1 MRTGAGRPVR
11 KRKGRGRMVRAALAS
26 ACAAAAVPLA
36 APLVVSPAAAQE
48 PPPPRRETQNLFG
61 ITGLIDTPS
70 ARVQPDGQLSFTAGY
85 FGGFLRNTLSFQVLP
100 RIEGAFR
107 YSMLNKFFSPNL
119 DLFDRSFDI
128 KILLSD
134 ETKNFPAI
142 AVGLQDFLGT
152 GIYSGEYVVAT
163 KQIRPDLTLTGGF
176 GWGRL
181 AGTGNLRNPLT
192 FFSDGFE
199 DRDTVRLQ
207 TGTVRFGQFFRGPDM
222 GVFGGL
228 EWRPNFLPGVSVK
241 AEYSPF
247 DYSIDAGFGDFEQE
261 IPFNFGIDW
270 QATDLI
276 SVGAYAMYGTT
287 FGVRATIS
295 TNPGVDIAPQDLGP
309 GPLPLRP
316 RPPVEQGPPPGL
328 GPVVERIGPAP
339 APGSDLALSTLEL
352 EAATEG
358 ARWAIAQLPPG
369 ASDGTCPEG
378 TALDIDAQ
386 LGVIDGVTFR
396 DATGAPICSVVLRPA
411 GQRYVETKRLRR
423 GGYDTAWFSDPA
435 QHERVTERV
444 RAALR
449 ADRLDMV
456 SFSLEPQRVRLEI
469 ANPTYN
475 APPQA
480 IGRAAVSLANALPPS
495 VEDLEITLVEQTLPV
510 VTVIL
515 RRARLEAVAETPDE
529 ERDSWLGA
537 QVVDTPPRPGSPLP
551 EFTGYPRYSWFI
563 TPALPISLFDPD
575 APLRADPSIRA
586 GARLELA
593 RGASV
598 SGSVI
603 KSLFGQFDDID
614 RPSDST
620 LPHVRSDYRFYLQ
633 EGDPGVERLT
643 ADYLFKMAPDVYGR
657 VSAGML
663 ERMFGG
669 VSGEILWKS
678 VDRDWGLGAELN
690 YVRQRDYDMLAG
702 FRDYDVIT
710 GHGSFYWDTGWND
723 MELQIDA
730 GRYLAGDYGATFTL
744 SRRFSNGWE
753 IGGFF
758 TLTDVPFDEYGEG
771 SFDKGLFLTIPLRWG
786 LPFET
791 RERVPIT
798 IRPLTRD
805 GGARLEVF
813 NRLYPIVREA
823 DRTDLQKDW
832 GNFWR

>member
-1 MRTGAGRPVR
+1 MRAGAGA
-11 KRKGRGRMVRAALAS
+11 KGRRRVIRAAMAS
-26 ACAAAAVPLA
+26 ACAIAVAPALA
-36 APLVVSPAAAQE
+36 TSAAAQE
-48 PPPPRRETQNLFG
+48 PPPPRAENMNLFG
-61 ITGLIDTPS
+61 MTGLIDTPT
-70 ARVQPDGQLSFTAGY
+70 ARVQPDGQLSFTTGY
-85 FGGFLRNTLSFQVLP
+85 FGGFLRNTLNFQVLP

-107 YSMLNKFFSPNL
+107 YSVLDQFFSPQI

-128 KILLSD
+128 KILISD
-134 ETKNFPAI
+134 ETRNFPAI
-142 AVGLQDFLGT
+142 AFGLQDFLGT
-152 GIYSGEYVVAT
+152 GIYSGEYVVAS
-163 KQIRPDLTLTGGF
+163 KQVRPDLTLSGGF

-181 AGTGNLRNPLT
+181 AGTGNLRNPFTYL
-192 FFSDGFE
+192 SDSFNT
-199 DRDTVRLQ
+199 RDTVRLR

-228 EWRPNFLPGVSVK
+228 EWRPSFVEGVSVK

-247 DYSIDAGFGDFEQE
+247 DYAIDAGSGDFEQE

-276 SVGAYAMYGTT
+276 SLGAYAMYGST

-295 TNPGVDIAPQDLGP
+295 TNPGRNIAPQDLGL
-309 GPLPLRP
+309 GPMPLRP
-316 RPPVEQGPPPGL
+316 RPPAEAGPPSGL

-352 EAATEG
+352 DAATEG

-369 ASDGTCPEG
+369 ADAGGTCPE
-378 TALDIDAQ
+378 AAAFDIDAQ
-386 LGVIDGVTFR
+386 LGVVDGVTFR

-411 GQRYVETKRLRR
+411 GQRYVETRRLRR
-423 GGYDTAWFSDPA
+423 GGYDTSWFADQAVHDKA
-435 QHERVTERV
+435 QEQV

-449 ADRLDMV
+449 ADGIDMV
-456 SFSLEPQRVRLEI
+456 SFALEPQRVRLEI

-475 APPQA
+475 AATQA
-480 IGRAAVSLANALPPS
+480 IGRAAVTLANALPPS
-495 VEDLEITLVEQTLPV
+495 VEDLEVTLVEQTLPV

-537 QVVDTPPRPGSPLP
+537 EIRDTPPRPGAPLP
-551 EFTGYPRYSWFI
+551 EFTGYPRYSWFL

-575 APLRADPSIRA
+575 APLRADPSLRV

-598 SGSVI
+598 SGTVI
-603 KSLFGQFDDID
+603 KSLFGAFDDID
-614 RPSDST
+614 RPSDSV
-620 LPHVRSDYRFYLQ
+620 LPHVRSDYRFYLK

-643 ADYLFKMAPDVYGR
+643 ADYLFKITPEVYGR
-657 VSAGML
+657 LSAGML

-669 VSGEILWKS
+669 VSGEVLWKS

-690 YVRQRDYDMLAG
+690 YARQRDFNMLGG
-702 FRDYDVIT
+702 FQDYDVIT
-710 GHGSFYWDTGWND
+710 GHASFYWDTNWHD
-723 MELQIDA
+723 MEVQVDA

-744 SRRFSNGWE
+744 SRRFTNGWE
-753 IGGFF
+753 VGGFF

-805 GGARLEVF
+805 GGARLEIF

-823 DRTDLQKDW
+823 DRTDLHENW

>member
-1 MRTGAGRPVR
+1 MRVGASPAGRRRVI
-11 KRKGRGRMVRAALAS
+11 RAALAS
-26 ACAAAAVPLA
+26 ACAIVAVPA
-36 APLVVSPAAAQE
+36 AGPFLISPAAAQE
-48 PPPPRRETQNLFG
+48 PPPPRRETHNLFG
-61 ITGLIDTPS
+61 MTGLIDTPS
-70 ARVQPDGQLSFTAGY
+70 ARVQPDAQLSFSAGY

-100 RIEGAFR
+100 RVEAAFR
-107 YSMLNKFFSPNL
+107 YSVLDQFFSPDL

-128 KILLSD
+128 KILISD
-134 ETKNFPAI
+134 ETRNFPAI

-152 GIYSGEYVVAT
+152 GIYSGEYVVAS
-163 KQIRPDLTLTGGF
+163 KQVHPEVTLTGGF

-181 AGTGNLRNPLT
+181 AGTGNLRNPFT
-192 FFSDGFE
+192 YISDGFE
-199 DRDTVRLQ
+199 DRDTVGLR

-222 GVFGGL
+222 GVFGGV
-228 EWRPNFLPGVSVK
+228 EWRPSFVEGVSVK

-247 DYSIDAGFGDFEQE
+247 DYSIDAGSGDFEQT
-261 IPFNFGIDW
+261 IPFNFGVDW

-276 SVGAYAMYGTT
+276 SLGAYAMYGST

-295 TNPGVDIAPQDLGP
+295 LNPMEDIAPQDLGA
-309 GPLPLRP
+309 GPMPLRP

-339 APGSDLALSTLEL
+339 APGSDLSLDALEL
-352 EAATEG
+352 ESATDG
-358 ARWAIAQLPPG
+358 ARWAIADVPAG
-369 ASDGTCPEG
+369 ASLDGTCPEDA
-378 TALDIDAQ
+378 ALDIDAQ
-386 LGVIDGVTFR
+386 LGVVDGVTFR
-396 DATGAPICSVVLRPA
+396 DAAGAPICSVVLRPA

-423 GGYDTAWFSDPA
+423 GGYDTSWFADQA
-435 QHERVTERV
+435 QHDAAREKVS
-444 RAALR
+444 AALR
-449 ADRLDMV
+449 ADGLDMV

-475 APPQA
+475 SPPKA
-480 IGRAAVSLANALPPS
+480 IGRAAVTLANALPPS
-495 VEDLEITLVEQTLPV
+495 VEDLEVTLVEQALPV

-515 RRARLEAVAETPDE
+515 RRARLEAVAETADE

-537 QVVDTPPRPGSPLP
+537 EIVDTPPRPGAPLP
-551 EFTGYPRYSWFI
+551 EFEGYPRYSWFL

-575 APLRADPSIRA
+575 APLRADPSLRV
-586 GARLELA
+586 GGRLELA

-598 SGSVI
+598 SGTVI
-603 KSLFGQFDDID
+603 KSLAGGFDDID

-643 ADYLFKMAPDVYGR
+643 ADYLFKVAPEIYGR

-669 VSGEILWKS
+669 VSAEVLWKS

-690 YVRQRDYDMLAG
+690 YARQRDYDMLAG

-723 MELQIDA
+723 MEVQVDA
-730 GRYLAGDYGATFTL
+730 GRYLAGDYGATFTM

-805 GGARLEVF
+805 GGARLEIF

-823 DRTDLQKDW
+823 DRTDLKNGW